1 LRTEVSVSGL
11 PELPESRW
19 GDLGGKPINDRKLG
33 RRLREVFGVFGL
45 LKVTSGRQPPAT
57 ELITGSIPSA
67 APARKPPTEDA
78 MAAFLSPASTQHT
91 TLVQSTAVDRG
102 PIPLPR
108 RRPKR
113 PCLPATAALL

>member
-1 LRTEVSVSGL
+1 M
-11 PELPESRW
+11 
-19 GDLGGKPINDRKLG
+19 D
-33 RRLREVFGVFGL
+33 
-45 LKVTSGRQPPAT
+45 A
-57 ELITGSIPSA
+57 A

-78 MAAFLSPASTQHT
+78 VAAFFSPASAQLT

-113 PCLPATAALL
+113 P